1 MGKLELSQIKQILQ
15 NASNE
20 ILIVHKQA
28 VHMHG
33 NVSDIKVEKL
43 NKLLGESEE
52 ALTELNG
59 INVSLNPKLE
69 SGQVQ
74 GLMDAILKV
83 RKDPINPSVLQAV
96 LSSLQKLNMNLGEV
110 RIDEDDRLGKKIEG
124 VNKSKG
130 S

>member
-1 MGKLELSQIKQILQ
+1 MGKLELSEIKQILQ

-20 ILIVHKQA
+20 IMIVHKEA

-43 NKLLGESEE
+43 KKLLGESEE

-59 INVSLNPKLE
+59 IHVSLTPKLE

-74 GLMDAILKV
+74 NLMDAILKV

-96 LSSLQKLNMNLGEV
+96 LSSLQKLNMNLDEV
-110 RIDEDDRLGKKIEG
+110 RIDKDDRLGKKIEG

>member
-1 MGKLELSQIKQILQ
+1 MGKLELSEIKQILQ